1 MRHMTTIGSRV
12 RFLRKLRGYNQ
23 VELAALVGISQG
35 SLSLIEKD
43 KTEMP
48 SGATLA
54 GLCRHLRT
62 TPEYILSGVEDPA
75 SVNNGAAEHEL
86 LHLWRALPE
95 DGRKLVIENA
105 IAVHRV
111 FKPSSL

>member
-1 MRHMTTIGSRV
+1 MTTIGSRV
-12 RFLRKLRGYNQ
+12 RHLRKLRGYNQ
-23 VELAALVGISQG
+23 EALAALVGISQG

-54 GLCRHLRT
+54 GLCKHLRT
-62 TPEYILSGVEDPA
+62 TPDYILSGVEDP
-75 SVNNGAAEHEL
+75 SSINNSAAEHEL

-105 IAVHRV
+105 LAVHRV
-111 FKPSSL
+111 FRPPPA